1 MFFSVKCEG
10 VMCLVGEINDL
21 IYLKYFASCLAH
33 CDYSVKLIYFLNWIF
48 FFLPCSEA
56 CGVLVPQPEIKPMTP
71 ELGIQSLN
79 RWTAWEVP

>member
-48 FFLPCSEA
+48 FFFA
-56 CGVLVPQPEIKPMTP
+56 MQ
-71 ELGIQSLN
+71 
-79 RWTAWEVP
+79 

>member
-48 FFLPCSEA
+48 FFFCHAVRHVGS
-56 CGVLVPQPEIKPMTP
+56 
-71 ELGIQSLN
+71 
-79 RWTAWEVP
+79 